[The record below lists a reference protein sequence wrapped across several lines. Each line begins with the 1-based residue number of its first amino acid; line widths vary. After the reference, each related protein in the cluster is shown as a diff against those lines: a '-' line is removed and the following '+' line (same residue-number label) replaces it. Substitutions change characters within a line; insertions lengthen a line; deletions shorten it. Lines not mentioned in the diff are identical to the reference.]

1 MIPFL
6 TIIIYMVKDEAGTSP
21 LDIYKKFNE
30 MAPFKKIGL
39 LLLVVLASIGNLS
52 AQENPVHWKTSVEKG
67 SNGVYT
73 IRFTARIDAPWHMYD
88 MGPYEGGPNA
98 TTITFTPD
106 KSYSLVGSVKQ
117 VSTPTKKYDPLFE
130 MEIGTFAGK
139 ATFTAGQ
146 IGPLSFRSPH
156 LSNS

>member
-1 MIPFL
+1 
-6 TIIIYMVKDEAGTSP
+6 
-21 LDIYKKFNE
+21 

-130 MEIGTFAGK
+130 MEIGTFAG
-139 ATFTAGQ
+139 
-146 IGPLSFRSPH
+146 SPH

>member
-1 MIPFL
+1 
-6 TIIIYMVKDEAGTSP
+6 
-21 LDIYKKFNE
+21 

-88 MGPYEGGPNA
+88 MA
-98 TTITFTPD
+98 IRW
-106 KSYSLVGSVKQ
+106 SAL
-117 VSTPTKKYDPLFE
+117 
-130 MEIGTFAGK
+130 
-139 ATFTAGQ
+139 
-146 IGPLSFRSPH
+146 
-156 LSNS
+156 